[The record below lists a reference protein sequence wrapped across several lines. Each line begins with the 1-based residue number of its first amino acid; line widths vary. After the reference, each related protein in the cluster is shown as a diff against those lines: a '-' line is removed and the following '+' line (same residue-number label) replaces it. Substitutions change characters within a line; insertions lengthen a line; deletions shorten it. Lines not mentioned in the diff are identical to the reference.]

1 MYDYIMFHK
10 PGGCVTARRDERHKT
25 VMDYLP
31 EEIRDTHFPV
41 GRLDKDTE
49 GLLLITNDGRLT
61 KAILS
66 PENKIEKTYYFQAQ
80 GIISPEKMAEVCG
93 GAKIYLNRET
103 VTAPAEMEILSTSVI
118 SEIKD
123 YLGEDDLA
131 LSRRKPHL
139 PTVEGVVRI
148 TEGKKHQVKRMVRF
162 AGARVMYLKRLRIA
176 SLSLDEAL
184 PKGAFRPLNETEIS
198 ELFASVNYT
207 PTEIPLN
214 Q

>member
-1 MYDYIMFHK
+1 
-10 PGGCVTARRDERHKT
+10 
-25 VMDYLP
+25 MDYLP

-80 GIISPEKMAEVCG
+80 GIISPEKKKEVCG

-103 VTAPAEMEILSTSVI
+103 KTAPAEMEILSTSVI

-123 YLGEDDLA
+123 HLGEDDLA

>member
-10 PGGCVTARRDERHKT
+10 PRGCVTARRDERHRT

-31 EEIRDTHFPV
+31 EEIRDTYFPV

-80 GIISPEKMAEVCG
+80 GIISPEKMAEVCC

-103 VTAPAEMEILSTSVI
+103 KTAPAEMEILSTAVI

-123 YLGEDDLA
+123 YLGENDLTLA
-131 LSRRKPHL
+131 QKKPHL
-139 PTVEGVVRI
+139 PTVEGIVKI

-162 AGARVMYLKRLRIA
+162 AGARVMYLKRLKIA
-176 SLSLDEAL
+176 SLSLDEDL
-184 PKGAFRPLNETEIS
+184 PKGAYRSLDEAEIS
-198 ELFASVNYT
+198 ELFASVNYA
-207 PTEIPLN
+207 PSKDQLDK
-214 Q
+214 